1 MSTLIALFLIFA
13 LFRIPML
20 AQDSTPIPAVEPQT
34 APFPAAYTLSGFD
47 FERQGWNNCGP
58 ATLTNALTFF
68 GYTDNQFRAAGWLK
82 PNTEDKNV
90 TLAQMVEFVSTQIP
104 ELPVNAVERAGG
116 TLPLLKRMLANDF
129 PVVIHIGF
137 DPIDDASGWM
147 GHYLLLSGYND
158 ADGVFVTQDSYHG
171 ADISYE
177 YAFVEELWQHFNYEY
192 IVVYENERAPQLLD
206 LLGDD
211 ADAALNAASALE
223 RAEADAAAEPAN
235 AFAWFNAGTNLVAL
249 GEMERAAAAFD
260 EARRIGIP
268 WRMLWYQFG
277 PFEAYLAVG
286 RYGDV
291 IELARANLNDGG
303 GHYVEETFY
312 YAALAREALGETGRA
327 IDNLR
332 EAVNLN
338 PNFAPAREKLD
349 ALTQ

>member
-13 LFRIPML
+13 FFRTPML
-20 AQDSTPIPAVEPQT
+20 AQESTPTPAIEPQT
-34 APFPAAYTLSGFD
+34 APLPAVYTLSGFD

-90 TLAQMVEFVSTQIP
+90 TLAQMVEFVSTEIP
-104 ELPVNAVERAGG
+104 ELPVNALERAGG
-116 TLPLLKRMLANDF
+116 TLEILKRLLASDF

-137 DPIDDASGWM
+137 DPVDDASGWM
-147 GHYLLLSGYND
+147 GHYLLLSGYD
-158 ADGVFVTQDSYHG
+158 DGDGVFITQDSYHG
-171 ADISYE
+171 ADQPYD
-177 YAFVEELWQHFNYEY
+177 YAFLQEMWQHFNYEY
-192 IVVYENERAPQLLD
+192 VVLYENERAQQLLD

-223 RAEADAAAEPAN
+223 QAETEASADPAN
-235 AFAWFNAGTNLVAL
+235 AFAYFNMGTNLISI
-249 GEMERAAAAFD
+249 GEMQRAAASFD

-286 RYGDV
+286 RYADV
-291 IELARANLNDGG
+291 LDLARANLNDGG

-312 YAALAREALGETGRA
+312 YAALAREALGDRDRA
-327 IDNLR
+327 INNLY
-332 EAVNLN
+332 EAINLN
-338 PNFAPAREKLD
+338 PNFSPAREKLVQ
-349 ALTQ
+349 LTQ